1 MNSEG
6 RFDPCCSPDEL
17 RQTLGYFGNVGDEGL
32 LNIWQSLEYQNLIE
46 NYLDFDVCKQCNMRQ
61 LPGEKLSVLPRP
73 SPCGKFHISNDGER
87 THNSEFD
94 WVLPFHNPGLAPV
107 GDKHGSYHIY
117 LDGNPAYSARYKR
130 TFGFI
135 AISQQ

>member
-61 LPGEKLSVLPRP
+61 LPG
-73 SPCGKFHISNDGER
+73 
-87 THNSEFD
+87 
-94 WVLPFHNPGLAPV
+94 
-107 GDKHGSYHIY
+107 
-117 LDGNPAYSARYKR
+117 
-130 TFGFI
+130 
-135 AISQQ
+135 